1 MQRFNRVHY
10 CIRKKWVISQKLQRH
25 AGYHENILFNMKQII
40 NIQEQYGAELHTR
53 QMMER
58 LASTLQPENEYLLDM
73 SGVAQISR
81 SAADELYNLTHSD
94 MHVDMINIE
103 PFVEKMLSAVTKG
116 RFLPRQHNAGDMP
129 IIHCATIGSVQRQ
142 LMAK

>member
-1 MQRFNRVHY
+1 MCDFFCNFA
-10 CIRKKWVISQKLQRH
+10 RKIGLHIQITQAL
-25 AGYHENILFNMKQII
+25 NLII

-58 LASTLQPENEYLLDM
+58 LAASLSPENEYLLDM
-73 SGVAQISR
+73 AGVEQISR
-81 SAADELYNLTHSD
+81 SAADELYNLTHRE
-94 MHVDMINIE
+94 MHVDLINLE

-116 RFLPRQHNAGDMP
+116 RFLPRQHTAGDMP
-129 IIHCATIGSVQRQ
+129 IIHCATIGSVQQQ

>member
-1 MQRFNRVHY
+1 
-10 CIRKKWVISQKLQRH
+10 
-25 AGYHENILFNMKQII
+25 MKHII

-58 LASTLQPENEYLLDM
+58 LAASLDANNEYLLDM
-73 SGVAQISR
+73 SGVEQISR

-94 MHVDMINIE
+94 IHVDLINLG

-116 RFLPRQHNAGDMP
+116 RFLPRKHSAGDMP
-129 IIHCATIGSVQRQ
+129 IIHCATIGSIQRQ
-142 LMAK
+142 LMAR

>member
-1 MQRFNRVHY
+1 MPENLHMS
-10 CIRKKWVISQKLQRH
+10 KKSTNFAAESCKDL
-25 AGYHENILFNMKQII
+25 MKQII

-58 LASTLQPENEYLLDM
+58 LAATLQPENEYLLDM
-73 SGVAQISR
+73 SGVEQISR

-142 LMAK
+142 LLAK

>member
-1 MQRFNRVHY
+1 M
-10 CIRKKWVISQKLQRH
+10 KK
-25 AGYHENILFNMKQII
+25 II

-58 LASTLQPENEYLLDM
+58 LAASLTPTDEYLLDM
-73 SGVAQISR
+73 SGVEQISR

-94 MHVDMINIE
+94 IHVDLINLE

-116 RFLPRQHNAGDMP
+116 RFLPRQHLAGAMP
-129 IIHCATIGSVQRQ
+129 IIHCSSIASVQRQ